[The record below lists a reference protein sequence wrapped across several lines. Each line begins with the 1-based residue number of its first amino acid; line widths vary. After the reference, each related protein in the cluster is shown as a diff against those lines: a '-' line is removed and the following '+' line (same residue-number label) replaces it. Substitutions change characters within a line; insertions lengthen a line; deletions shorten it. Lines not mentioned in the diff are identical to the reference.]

1 MQIDIKEVPDWIVKK
16 EKVFSWVY
24 TFKMNGNNRDSS
36 MTAEKALIKNA
47 QELQRLF
54 DEHHRLLRSATFRD
68 FITVN
73 GDICFCH
80 DCPYRRRFKETLI
93 NTIETLEETRRSFKS
108 KKIEVLRRQLTL
120 ILSEEI

>member
-1 MQIDIKEVPDWIVKK
+1 
-16 EKVFSWVY
+16 
-24 TFKMNGNNRDSS
+24 MNDSNKDDS
-36 MTAEKALIKNA
+36 MTQENAIIKNA

-54 DEHHRLLRSATFRD
+54 DKHYRLLCSAAFQD
-68 FITVN
+68 CITIERN
-73 GDICFCH
+73 TCFCQ

-108 KKIEVLRRQLTL
+108 KKIEVLRRELTS

>member
-1 MQIDIKEVPDWIVKK
+1 MPAWVAKK
-16 EKVFSWVY
+16 KKCISQVF
-24 TFKMNGNNRDSS
+24 TFKINGDNRDGL
-36 MTAEKALIKNA
+36 MTAENALIKNA

-68 FITVN
+68 CITVK
-73 GDICFCH
+73 GDMCFCH

-108 KKIEVLRRQLTL
+108 KKIEVLRRQLTS